1 MNRSVTLLGEEGTKD
16 WDLPRLHD
24 FDNDDDSSADD
35 SDDSSSDEQSSDA
48 MDSSN
53 GSGDSSPSS
62 SSGGSSSLRVEP
74 DWFIVFPLELS
85 NNNSLEVA
93 KIVSVDLSA
102 GDHGE
107 VTVHWYTPSSRQNC
121 SRAMYGRGVWSAH
134 YVVQDNKRVADL
146 GTESIGL
153 ACCTFRALNKSQKL
167 PFGVWAAVERR
178 VPTGD
183 ASLSEG
189 GGSDDDSSED
199 EDECVDGGREE
210 KDGEVDD
217 ESEEEDGE
225 VDDESE
231 AVDEEGKGGEVG
243 GGERPTSSISPS
255 TAPAASATAPGPAI
269 PAARTTATPPPA
281 PRQEPNPNVPLTL
294 AHFRQRRGGRAG
306 HGAGG
311 RDKKREDEHE
321 DVQADDEGG
330 ASGGERS
337 ASFLSTSAPA
347 AASPV
352 APESVTPPA
361 PSAMPTSN
369 VTLTLAHFRPRRD
382 QKGA

>member
-1 MNRSVTLLGEEGTKD
+1 MNRSVTLLGEQGTKD

-107 VTVHWYTPSSRQNC
+107 VTVHWYTPSSRKNC

-134 YVVQDNKRVADL
+134 YVMQDNKRVADL

-210 KDGEVDD
+210 KDGEVN
-217 ESEEEDGE
+217 
-225 VDDESE
+225 DESE

-269 PAARTTATPPPA
+269 PAARTPPPA

-311 RDKKREDEHE
+311 RDREREDEHE

-337 ASFLSTSAPA
+337 ASFQSTSAPA

-352 APESVTPPA
+352 APGSVTPPA